1 MKKIVIL
8 LVLLVSLVL
17 TSCSSVDLYI
27 GENGENDDTVT
38 PGIIPSG
45 FLDVELEYWDGNA
58 WNVVDNTSHIFTNEL
73 WEPGM
78 VEVVY
83 LKVANSGSLA
93 LKYRLSVDGFSE
105 VDGINTAGE
114 PFKLSDCINVGVVEN
129 VNGETDEYASLED
142 AIAAVA
148 DAKKISADYTKRD
161 SMFAGEEMYLALV
174 VWMPDDIANHN
185 GTDIPKIKLGIS
197 LVATQIASEEDSF
210 DKYYD
215 GGAQLLVW

>member
-17 TSCSSVDLYI
+17 TSCISIDLHI

-45 FLDVELEYWDGNA
+45 SLDVELEYWDGNA
-58 WNVVDNTSHIFTNEL
+58 WNVVNNTSHIFTNEL

-83 LKVANSGSLA
+83 LKVANSGSVP
-93 LKYRLSVDGFSE
+93 LKYQLSVNGFSE
-105 VDGINTAGE
+105 VDGINTSGE
-114 PFKLSDCINVGVVEN
+114 PFKLSNCINVGVVEN

-161 SMFAGEEMYLALV
+161 SMLVGEEMYLALV

-185 GTDIPKIKLGIS
+185 GTDIPKIELGIK
-197 LVATQIASEEDSF
+197 LLANQLASEEDGF

-215 GGAQLLVW
+215 GGAPLLVW

>member
-17 TSCSSVDLYI
+17 TSCISIDLHI

-38 PGIIPSG
+38 PGNFASG

-58 WNVVDNTSHIFTNEL
+58 WNVVNYTSDIFTNEL

-83 LKVANSGSLA
+83 LKVANSGTVA
-93 LKYRLSVDGFSE
+93 LKYQLCVDGFSE

-142 AIAAVA
+142 AVAAVA
-148 DAKKISADYTKRD
+148 DAKKISADHIKGD
-161 SMFAGEEMYLALV
+161 SMLVGEEMYLALV

-185 GTDIPKIKLGIS
+185 GTDIPKIKLGIN
-197 LVATQIASEEDSF
+197 LFATQLASEEDSF
-210 DKYYD
+210 GSDYD
-215 GGAQLLVW
+215 GGAQLLV